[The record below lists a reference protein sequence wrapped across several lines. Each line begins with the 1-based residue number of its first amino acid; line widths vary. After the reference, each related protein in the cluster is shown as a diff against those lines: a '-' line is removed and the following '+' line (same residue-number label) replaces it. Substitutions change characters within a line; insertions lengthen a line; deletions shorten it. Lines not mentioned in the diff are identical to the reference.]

1 MASRFEKFS
10 ERARRALTRAQ
21 EEAQRFGHNYIDTEH
36 ILLGL
41 IAEEDS
47 VASKVLANLGV
58 PPNKIRA
65 AVEFV
70 VGRGERSAIGEV
82 GLTPRAKRVIELAVD
97 EARRLNHS
105 YIGTEHLLLGLL
117 RDREGAAVGVLES
130 FGVTF
135 DKAQTEINNVLSQS
149 APQSRAVAR
158 GVGRTPVLDQLGIDL
173 TNASRAGKLDP
184 IIGREKE
191 IERVIQILSRRTK
204 NNPALIGEPGVGK
217 TAIVEGLAHRIVAG
231 EVPETLQGKR
241 LVTLDIGSLVAG
253 TKYRGEF
260 EERLKKVI
268 DEIKSAGNC
277 VIFVD
282 ELHTIV
288 GAGAAEGAV
297 DASNILK
304 PSLSRGELQCIGAT
318 TLDDYRKYIEKDAAL
333 ERRFQPVTVTEPTVE
348 QTLAILKGIKERYE
362 EHHKLVISDEALQ
375 AAVSLAAKYIPDR
388 FLPDKAI
395 DLMDEAASRV
405 RIMRGGIPIGLAEA
419 RRALETV
426 RRDKETAI
434 SSKEYEY
441 AAELRD
447 REVQLVN
454 KISTMEQKWQ
464 ADQQQEKPVVK
475 EEDIAEVVSMWTGVP
490 VVRLTADETS
500 RLLQM
505 EDALHRRIVGQD
517 EAITVV
523 SKAVRRARAG
533 LKEPRHPIGSLI
545 FLGPTGVGKTELVRA
560 LAEFMFGSE
569 DAMIR
574 LDMSEFMEKHTV
586 ARLVG
591 APPGYVGYDEGG
603 QLTEAVRRKPY
614 CVILLDEIEKAH
626 PDVFNILLQIFDD
639 GHLTD
644 AKGRRVDFR
653 NSIVV
658 MTSNVGAKQ
667 IKGVMSIGFAARS
680 DEDKTRHTEYDK
692 MKEKVLAELK
702 TTFLP
707 EFLNRI
713 DEVVVFHS
721 LSKEQIRQIVDL
733 MLVQVA
739 KSVGEKNLKL
749 EITDAARDFLGEKGY
764 DPTFGARPLRRVIQ
778 SEVEDKL
785 SEALLRS
792 PLPAGTTIRVDYNGQ
807 EIEIRPM
814 LTEEGWKQ
822 AIISLSPVAAS
833 LADNNI
839 NIEYTREAKALLNE
853 LAYDPTTHTIR
864 PLVEVIK
871 NEIEP
876 KLSETSLTNPM
887 PPGETTVIWGAEL
900 IRACQYSKKGWEKI
914 ISDQISAAKSFADKN
929 LGFEVTEAAGDYLN
943 QLAFDST
950 NHTVRSASEVIKNEI
965 EPVLS
970 EMLRSNPVPDETM
983 VKVDCNEKRFL
994 MQLILT
1000 KEGWQQIISDKV
1012 PAAKS
1017 LQDKNIS
1024 FEVSETA
1031 ADHLNKLAFDPAD
1044 GMCILSEI
1052 VQSEIEDKLSGALL
1066 RGKFSSGDTLVVD
1079 CKGEEIVIQAAAGTL
1094 PGEGR
1099 YKR

>member
-41 IAEEDS
+41 VAEEDS
-47 VASKVLANLGV
+47 VASKVLINLGV
-58 PPNKIRA
+58 LPNKIRA

-130 FGVTF
+130 FGVNF
-135 DKAQTEINNVLSQS
+135 EKAQNEINNVLSQS

-173 TNASRAGKLDP
+173 TNASRSGKLDP
-184 IIGREKE
+184 IIDREKE

-348 QTLAILKGIKERYE
+348 QTLDILRGIKDRYE
-362 EHHKLVISDEALQ
+362 EHHKLTISDEALQ
-375 AAVSLAAKYIPDR
+375 AASSLAAKYIPDR

-395 DLMDEAASRV
+395 DLMDEASSRV
-405 RIMRGGIPIGLAEA
+405 RILRGGVPIGLAEA

-454 KISTMEQKWQ
+454 KINAMEQKWQ
-464 ADQQQEKPVVK
+464 ADQQQEKPVVT

-490 VVRLTADETS
+490 VVRLTTDESS

-505 EDALHRRIVGQD
+505 EDALHKRIVGQD

-569 DAMIR
+569 DAMVR
-574 LDMSEFMEKHTV
+574 LDMSEFMERHTV

-658 MTSNVGAKQ
+658 MTSNVGAKH
-667 IKGVMSIGFAARS
+667 IKGVMTIGFTARTG
-680 DEDKTRHTEYDK
+680 EEKNRQTEYEK
-692 MKEKVLAELK
+692 MKDKVLSELK

-733 MLVQVA
+733 MISQVA
-739 KSVGEKNLKL
+739 KTLREKNIKL
-749 EITDAARDFLGEKGY
+749 ELTDAARDFLGEKGY

-778 SEVEDKL
+778 NEVEDKL
-785 SEALLRS
+785 SEALLR
-792 PLPAGTTIRVDYNGQ
+792 
-807 EIEIRPM
+807 
-814 LTEEGWKQ
+814 
-822 AIISLSPVAAS
+822 
-833 LADNNI
+833 
-839 NIEYTREAKALLNE
+839 
-853 LAYDPTTHTIR
+853 
-864 PLVEVIK
+864 
-871 NEIEP
+871 
-876 KLSETSLTNPM
+876 
-887 PPGETTVIWGAEL
+887 GEF
-900 IRACQYSKKGWEKI
+900 
-914 ISDQISAAKSFADKN
+914 SA
-929 LGFEVTEAAGDYLN
+929 
-943 QLAFDST
+943 
-950 NHTVRSASEVIKNEI
+950 
-965 EPVLS
+965 
-970 EMLRSNPVPDETM
+970 
-983 VKVDCNEKRFL
+983 
-994 MQLILT
+994 
-1000 KEGWQQIISDKV
+1000 
-1012 PAAKS
+1012 
-1017 LQDKNIS
+1017 
-1024 FEVSETA
+1024 
-1031 ADHLNKLAFDPAD
+1031 
-1044 GMCILSEI
+1044 
-1052 VQSEIEDKLSGALL
+1052 
-1066 RGKFSSGDTLVVD
+1066 GDTLQVD
-1079 CKGEEIVIQAAAGTL
+1079 YDGEKIVIRAAAGAL
-1094 PGEGR
+1094 SVEPV
-1099 YKR
+1099 KQ